1 MQQEVFSPNSEQPNS
16 LTAQVRASSLRA
28 RLFLLA
34 GALCFSTGGAAIKFC
49 SLTGWQIASFRS
61 GVAVLALLAL
71 APAGSRRIGRRDW
84 VVGAALAATLIAFVV
99 ANKLTTAANV
109 IFLQSTAPLY
119 LLVLAP
125 WLLGEPL
132 RRRDLGVMLAIAI
145 GMALFFVGEQPASHS
160 APDPLRGNLI
170 AAASGLSFAL
180 TLIGLRWV
188 SRSGAAR
195 SGTLI
200 AGNLIT
206 CVACLPLALPLVGA
220 GLADWLVIAW
230 LGVVQIGLA
239 YLLVTAG
246 LQAVPAF
253 EAALLL
259 LLEPVLNP
267 VWAALVQGEI
277 PSGWALAGGAVIL
290 GASLGRRD

>member
-1 MQQEVFSPNSEQPNS
+1 M
-16 LTAQVRASSLRA
+16 TASTRA
-28 RLFLLA
+28 RLLLLA

-49 SLTGWQIASFRS
+49 SLSGWQVASFRS
-61 GVAVLALLAL
+61 GVAVLVLLAL
-71 APAGSRRIGRRDW
+71 APVGARIPARRDW
-84 VVGAALAATLIAFVV
+84 VVGVALATTLIAFVI

-125 WLLGEPL
+125 RLLGEPL
-132 RRRDLGVMLAIAI
+132 RRRDLGIMLAIAC
-145 GMALFFVGEQPASHS
+145 GMALFFVGEQPATRS
-160 APDPLRGNLI
+160 APDPSDGNLI

-188 SRSGAAR
+188 SRSGGSR
-195 SGTLI
+195 SGMLI
-200 AGNLIT
+200 AGNAIT
-206 CVACLPLALPLVGA
+206 FVVCLPLALPVNSA
-220 GLADWLVIAW
+220 GVADWLVIAW

-277 PSGWALAGGAVIL
+277 PSPWALAGGAVIL
-290 GASLGRRD
+290 GASLWQTPSPKKGC

>member
-1 MQQEVFSPNSEQPNS
+1 M
-16 LTAQVRASSLRA
+16 
-28 RLFLLA
+28 LLA

-49 SLTGWQIASFRS
+49 SLSGWQVASFRS

-71 APAGSRRIGRRDW
+71 APMGARMPAARDW

-125 WLLGEPL
+125 RLLGEPL
-132 RRRDLGVMLAIAI
+132 RRRDLGVMLAIAG
-145 GMALFFVGEQPASHS
+145 GMALFFVGEQPSTQS

-188 SRSGAAR
+188 SRSGGSR
-195 SGTLI
+195 SGMLI
-200 AGNLIT
+200 AGNAIT
-206 CVACLPLALPLVGA
+206 FLVCLPLALPVSGA
-220 GLADWLVIAW
+220 GVADWLVIAW

-277 PSGWALAGGAVIL
+277 PSGWALLGGAVIL
-290 GASLGRRD
+290 GASLWQRE

>member
-1 MQQEVFSPNSEQPNS
+1 M
-16 LTAQVRASSLRA
+16 RAA
-28 RLFLLA
+28 RLALLA

-49 SLTGWQIASFRS
+49 SLNGWQVASFRS
-61 GVAVLALLAL
+61 GVAVLALLVL
-71 APAGSRRIGRRDW
+71 APTGLRSMGRRDW
-84 VVGAALAATLIAFVV
+84 VVGAAMAATLIAFVV
-99 ANKLTTAANV
+99 ANKLTSAANV
-109 IFLQSTAPLY
+109 IFLQSTSPFY

-132 RRRDLGVMLAIAI
+132 QRRDLAIMLAIAA
-145 GMALFFVGEQPASHS
+145 GMALFFIGEQPATHS

-188 SRSGAAR
+188 SRGGGTR
-195 SGTLI
+195 SGMLI
-200 AGNLIT
+200 AGNALT
-206 CVACLPLALPLVGA
+206 FLLCLPLALPVIGA
-220 GLADWLVIAW
+220 SLADWLVIAW
-230 LGVVQIGLA
+230 LGVVQIGFA

-246 LQAVPAF
+246 LQRVPAF

-259 LLEPVLNP
+259 MLEPVLNP

-277 PSGWALAGGAVIL
+277 PSPWALAGGAVIL
-290 GASLGRRD
+290 TASLARRD